1 MPAGSPVV
9 PPAADEKRGD
19 TVARFVNEGPKSVS
33 LFWDDPPDEAD
44 GVHVKQRRPTSTAD
58 TAATAATHVFM
69 AKLCGGESFMV
80 GRSVWRGPPLC
91 NVKGPTGWHVPSR

>member
-58 TAATAATHVFM
+58 TAAVG
-69 AKLCGGESFMV
+69 CGSGFLSP
-80 GRSVWRGPPLC
+80 GVWQLWGGGSTRVAIAVSYSSNTTRENASIAMP
-91 NVKGPTGWHVPSR
+91 